1 MSKQNGKAGKARASE
16 AETTAPA
23 QEPQAG
29 RRVEVRIGTGGPAP
43 SSAAKEAAPA
53 REAPSG
59 VAPPQA
65 AAEGPAEGTALP
77 SLDPRLQANI
87 ERIEA
92 LTRRLVEAL
101 AGKRFI
107 RPGLQAPGP
116 GFTTKAALALWAEMF
131 TRPEKVLET
140 QMSYWGET
148 LRNWAAFQEA
158 LLEGEDRMPSN
169 EGARD
174 RRFANPLWETHPWFR
189 LVRDQY
195 LANAKL
201 IEAAV
206 DAAEGLDAAERQRL
220 RFFARQIVEL
230 MSPTNFLATNPDAL
244 ERALATDGESLI
256 EGLENLVRD
265 LERNRGELV
274 VSLADPEAFEVGRD
288 LATTPGGVVWRN
300 RMFELIQ
307 YAPTTEKVH
316 RTPLLVFPPWIN
328 KYYILDLRPQNSFVK
343 WAVDQGFTVFMVSWV
358 NPDSSYRDVGLDTY
372 VEEGFLAAMR
382 EVRAITGEDR
392 INLVGYC
399 IAGTTL
405 SATLAWMAAEKRDW
419 VRSASFFTT
428 LTDFTEPGE
437 VGVFLEDDFLDALDR
452 EVEEK
457 GCLDRFFM
465 QRTFSFLRPR
475 DLVYGPA
482 VRAYLLGE
490 KPPAFDLLYWNG
502 DSTNLP
508 ARMAHE
514 YLREWCVANRLARGE
529 YELLGR
535 RISLGDVKVP
545 LCSVACEADHI
556 APWKSVFRGFN
567 LFGSRTRRFILSES
581 GHVAGIVNPPG
592 RKKYGHWLNDGAPL
606 RDPDEWRAGAQ
617 RHEGSWWPEWGR
629 WLARRSGAKIPA
641 RPLGGPD
648 HPVLEPA
655 PGRYVRMSP
664 DCG

>member
-1 MSKQNGKAGKARASE
+1 MSDRKKRTGAAGAS
-16 AETTAPA
+16 APATRAPA
-23 QEPQAG
+23 QAQP
-29 RRVEVRIGTGGPAP
+29 
-43 SSAAKEAAPA
+43 
-53 REAPSG
+53 EAPSKKL
-59 VAPPQA
+59 AQA
-65 AAEGPAEGTALP
+65 QHGPHAEGQGETSGTAPTSPGGGAAGGASPPGRPEASALP
-77 SLDPRLQANI
+77 PLDPRLKANI

-92 LTRRLVEAL
+92 LTRRLVDAL
-101 AGKRFI
+101 AGKRII
-107 RPGLQAPGP
+107 RPGLQAPGSE
-116 GFTTKAALALWAEMF
+116 FTTRAALALWSEMF

-158 LLEGEDRMPSN
+158 LFEGEKRMPSN

-195 LANAKL
+195 LANARL

-244 ERALATDGESLI
+244 ERALETDGESLI

-274 VSLADPEAFEVGRD
+274 VTLADPDAFEIGRD
-288 LATTPGGVVWRN
+288 LAATPGGVVFRN

-307 YAPTTEKVH
+307 YAPTTGKVH

-343 WAVDQGFTVFMVSWV
+343 WAVDRGFTVFMVSWV
-358 NPDSSYRDVGLDTY
+358 NPDASWRDVGIDTY
-372 VEEGFLAAMR
+372 VEEGFLTAMR

-405 SATLAWMAAEKRDW
+405 SATLAWMAAEKLDW

-452 EVEEK
+452 EMAEK
-457 GCLDRFFM
+457 GCLDKFFM

-556 APWKSVFRGFN
+556 APWKSVFRGFG
-567 LFGSRTRRFILSES
+567 LFGSRSRRFILSES

-592 RKKYGHWLNDGAPL
+592 RMKYGHWLNDGAPL
-606 RDPDEWRAGAQ
+606 RDPEEWRAGAT
-617 RHEGSWWPEWGR
+617 RIEGSWWPDWGR
-629 WLARRSGAKIPA
+629 WLARRAGAKIPA